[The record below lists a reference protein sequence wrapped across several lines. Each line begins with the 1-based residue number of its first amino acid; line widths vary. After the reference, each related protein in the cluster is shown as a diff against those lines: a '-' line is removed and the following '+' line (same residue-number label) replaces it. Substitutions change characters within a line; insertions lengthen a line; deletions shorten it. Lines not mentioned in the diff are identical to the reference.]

1 MSYADS
7 QSSTPQAADQKEQA
21 FSLCAGTIEGQ
32 LEILGGSQTVDLG
45 RTIDW
50 REFHH
55 FCLTYD
61 GPSRGGNS
69 DLTFYFD
76 GDKRWTENVLL
87 DTAPEGTAMRL
98 GTDAT
103 YNRPLSGALD
113 EV

>member
-1 MSYADS
+1 MS
-7 QSSTPQAADQKEQA
+7 
-21 FSLCAGTIEGQ
+21 
-32 LEILGGSQTVDLG
+32 GSRTVDLG

-76 GDKRWTENVLL
+76 GDKQWQEPLSL
-87 DTAPEGTAMRL
+87 DTKI
-98 GTDAT
+98 
-103 YNRPLSGALD
+103 
-113 EV
+113 EVVRWMSL